1 MTDSLLAAEMR
12 QQMPV
17 SAKHAY
23 FDHASVAPLCGP
35 AAVAMAH
42 WVEQASCEGDL
53 VWPEWAR
60 QVEQTRQLAANLLG
74 ADKREM
80 AFVPNTSTGINIVAQ
95 GFPWKTGDNMVTLG
109 NEFPANQYPWMNLA
123 DRGVELRVISVDG
136 VEPDIEKLLDAC
148 DTRTRLI
155 SVSWVSY
162 CTGYRLDLAEL
173 IEAAHRRGVF
183 VLVDA
188 IQGLGVFPLNVE
200 QLDIDFLAADGHK
213 WMLGPEGAGLFF
225 IKREHLDLL
234 RPELVGW
241 NSVQRSFD
249 FDHIHWEPRPT
260 AARFE
265 GGSSNMVGLSGLGAS
280 LNFLA
285 DLGLSSTASPLAEQ
299 VLDFI
304 AVARQE
310 LEAVGAECF
319 GPSDRTHQSGILSFD
334 LPGKKLQSIRQRCME
349 QGVVLSFRAGRL
361 RISPHAYNNRQ
372 DLDRLLNVLTNG

>member
-1 MTDSLLAAEMR
+1 MLDSLFTAEMR

-17 SAKHAY
+17 SVKQAY
-23 FDHASVAPLCGP
+23 FDHAAVAPLCGP

-42 WVEQASCEGDL
+42 WVQQASCEGDL

-74 ADKREM
+74 ADKHEM

-95 GFPWKTGDNMVTLG
+95 GFPWQTGDNMITLG

-123 DRGVELRVISVDG
+123 DRGVELRVVPVDG
-136 VEPDIEKLLDAC
+136 VEPDIGKLLDTC
-148 DTRTRLI
+148 DARTRLI

-162 CTGYRLDLAEL
+162 CTGYRFNLVDI
-173 IEAAHRRGVF
+173 IEEAHRRGVLVF
-183 VLVDA
+183 VDA
-188 IQGLGVFPLNVE
+188 IQGLGVFPLSVE
-200 QLDIDFLAADGHK
+200 KLDIDFLAADGHK

-225 IKREHLDLL
+225 SKREHLDLL

-241 NSVQRSFD
+241 NSVQRPFD

-265 GGSSNMVGLSGLGAS
+265 GGSSNMAGLTGLGAS
-280 LNFLA
+280 LNFLS
-285 DLGLSSTASPLAEQ
+285 DLGLTSTESPLAEQ
-299 VLDFI
+299 VLDYI
-304 AVARQE
+304 DMARHE
-310 LEAVGAECF
+310 LEAIGAECF
-319 GPSDRTHQSGILSFD
+319 GPTDRIHQSGILSFD
-334 LPGKKLQSIRQRCME
+334 FPGQELPSVRQRCME
-349 QGVVLSFRAGRL
+349 QGVVLSLRAGRL

-372 DLDRLLNVLTNG
+372 DLDRLLNVLTNA